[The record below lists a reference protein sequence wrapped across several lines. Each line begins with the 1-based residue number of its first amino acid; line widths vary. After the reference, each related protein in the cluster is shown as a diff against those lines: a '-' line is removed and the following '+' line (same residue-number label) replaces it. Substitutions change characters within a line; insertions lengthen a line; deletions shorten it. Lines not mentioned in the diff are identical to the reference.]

1 MNQSLVIAKV
11 SISEKRGN
19 VMRCTQNSAECKTAI
34 KKNPLKERDE
44 KLDFYRGLA
53 ILNIVCIHTC
63 FFSGQSYLP
72 DILRTLCLLYDVPI
86 LVFLAGR
93 SAQYRSDFAATFWGL
108 IKIWIEWMFI
118 STLVAL
124 GYRLLNGKSVVT
136 PLQYLQ
142 GLFFYPLEVEHLGIF
157 YQSMWYMQMYVVVV
171 LVAAA
176 LRELDKRIH
185 FSLISKWAFVLFLVI
200 GLAYTSICEKD
211 SFFVLN
217 RTQLCFLSFFLMGY
231 FTKASDRISVRHY
244 LTQVAFFVT
253 LWIGISKAYHVSFLN
268 IQAVKFPPHIIYW
281 AVSMISIITCRFLWQ
296 YGDSL
301 IHRCRFIRFWGR
313 NSLCF
318 FFSQGIGAGL
328 IYRFVPLAQTQ
339 GWIKTFLLSLAV
351 NYLVTYALG
360 LIFFLLFRRLN
371 HLIWKA
377 NLLQLIKE
385 YFNPVPR
392 Q

>member
-1 MNQSLVIAKV
+1 
-11 SISEKRGN
+11 
-19 VMRCTQNSAECKTAI
+19 MRCTQNSAECKTAI

-231 FTKASDRISVRHY
+231 FTKASD
-244 LTQVAFFVT
+244 
-253 LWIGISKAYHVSFLN
+253 
-268 IQAVKFPPHIIYW
+268 
-281 AVSMISIITCRFLWQ
+281 
-296 YGDSL
+296 
-301 IHRCRFIRFWGR
+301 
-313 NSLCF
+313 
-318 FFSQGIGAGL
+318 
-328 IYRFVPLAQTQ
+328 
-339 GWIKTFLLSLAV
+339 
-351 NYLVTYALG
+351 
-360 LIFFLLFRRLN
+360 
-371 HLIWKA
+371 
-377 NLLQLIKE
+377 
-385 YFNPVPR
+385 
-392 Q
+392 

>member
-124 GYRLLNGKSVVT
+124 GYRLLNGKSV
-136 PLQYLQ
+136 
-142 GLFFYPLEVEHLGIF
+142 GHLFN
-157 YQSMWYMQMYVVVV
+157 
-171 LVAAA
+171 
-176 LRELDKRIH
+176 
-185 FSLISKWAFVLFLVI
+185 
-200 GLAYTSICEKD
+200 IC
-211 SFFVLN
+211 
-217 RTQLCFLSFFLMGY
+217 
-231 FTKASDRISVRHY
+231 
-244 LTQVAFFVT
+244 
-253 LWIGISKAYHVSFLN
+253 KAYSSILWKLN
-268 IQAVKFPPHIIYW
+268 ILESSTSPCG
-281 AVSMISIITCRFLWQ
+281 TCKCMS
-296 YGDSL
+296 SL
-301 IHRCRFIRFWGR
+301 F
-313 NSLCF
+313 
-318 FFSQGIGAGL
+318 
-328 IYRFVPLAQTQ
+328 
-339 GWIKTFLLSLAV
+339 
-351 NYLVTYALG
+351 
-360 LIFFLLFRRLN
+360 
-371 HLIWKA
+371 
-377 NLLQLIKE
+377 
-385 YFNPVPR
+385 
-392 Q
+392 